1 MQGAL
6 SDPVLQVRHL
16 SFAHPGQAALFDDWS
31 ADLHP
36 GVTLLDG
43 EMASGKTTLLR
54 LLAADLQ
61 GRGELRLRG
70 RRCEDDPAAYRQQL
84 CFFDV
89 RDPGCDAL
97 TPVGLMQALRQRHP
111 LLDEQGWQ
119 HHLAAF
125 DLLPHRDKPLYALST
140 GSRQK
145 AGLAVALSAECALTL
160 LDEPTRGLD
169 AASADH
175 LMRSLT
181 ALAPTSTASAGA
193 ARRALLV
200 VCSAGLDRVTL
211 TGTLRLP

>member
-70 RRCEDDPAAYRQQL
+70 RRCEDDPA
-84 CFFDV
+84 
-89 RDPGCDAL
+89 
-97 TPVGLMQALRQRHP
+97 LRQRHP

-145 AGLAVALSAECALTL
+145 AGLAVALSAECALTQ